1 MQVATFTGDES
12 LGHNHYFGD
21 EQTVSVRFKFERC
34 NKAVDDMVRNQCSPN
49 EHVVGMNGNSGH
61 SNRDCSMISSDRYHG
76 VSKGTKEHMCAQ
88 LVTACIARPNGT
100 RLILEH
106 KSRIISEHKNWLKSE
121 HENRI
126 ISENTDKQ
134 KHRQEPPLYGNL
146 QEKCYGP
153 EPRTMLCASLRSR
166 NALQHVTRA
175 ALYGNLQEK
184 CRAPESAQ
192 NTNTHFVQACA
203 IEMHLNISQ
212 EPLYTEI
219 YRKNAGAQSG
229 HPDQAPAFAPTVRT
243 PQCGHTVW
251 GKKETKTLRNQKP
264 GNQETTTPGN

>member
-1 MQVATFTGDES
+1 
-12 LGHNHYFGD
+12 
-21 EQTVSVRFKFERC
+21 
-34 NKAVDDMVRNQCSPN
+34 
-49 EHVVGMNGNSGH
+49 
-61 SNRDCSMISSDRYHG
+61 
-76 VSKGTKEHMCAQ
+76 MC
-88 LVTACIARPNGT
+88 TSCIARPNGT

-134 KHRQEPPLYGNL
+134 KHRQEPLHTEIYRKNATAQNLGPCFVRACAVEMQFDVSQEPLYNL
-146 QEKCYGP
+146 YMKNAAAQT
-153 EPRTMLCASLRSR
+153 EPRTQTRFVGACAVEMHFNMSQEPLYTEIYRK
-166 NALQHVTRA
+166 NA
-175 ALYGNLQEK
+175 
-184 CRAPESAQ
+184 APQSAQ

-212 EPLYTEI
+212 EPLYTKI

-229 HPDQAPAFAPTVRT
+229 HPDQAPAFTPTVRT

-251 GKKETKTLRNQKP
+251 GKKETKTDTAKSETRKPGNYDARKLEPRETRRP
-264 GNQETTTPGN
+264 GNQETRRPGNQENQITKK

>member
-1 MQVATFTGDES
+1 
-12 LGHNHYFGD
+12 
-21 EQTVSVRFKFERC
+21 
-34 NKAVDDMVRNQCSPN
+34 
-49 EHVVGMNGNSGH
+49 
-61 SNRDCSMISSDRYHG
+61 
-76 VSKGTKEHMCAQ
+76 MC
-88 LVTACIARPNGT
+88 TACIARPNGT

-134 KHRQEPPLYGNL
+134 KHRQEPLYTEIYRKNATAQNLGPCFVRACAVEMHFNMSQEPLYT
-146 QEKCYGP
+146 EIYI
-153 EPRTMLCASLRSR
+153 
-166 NALQHVTRA
+166 
-175 ALYGNLQEK
+175 
-184 CRAPESAQ
+184 APESPQ

-229 HPDQAPAFAPTVRT
+229 HPDQAPPL
-243 PQCGHTVW
+243 H
-251 GKKETKTLRNQKP
+251 LL
-264 GNQETTTPGN
+264 